1 MNVLYELFC
10 MGAPPSLTGQ
20 DLKKANFQPFM
31 SKTLQSAK
39 LIMNDD
45 TLKQDATS
53 RIKTLLGSK
62 SHSVNNTMRTVNTMF
77 DAARQACEFDRERC
91 MIDWLETCVTMAVQM
106 GLKEASGGGG
116 DAAAVPSTY
125 DKIGASEE
133 EDEEDAVV
141 PQPSSKPRRKQ
152 QPPRR
157 QRKNHDSDEE
167 YRPSFDDD
175 DDDFTPVTYKED
187 KKNNE
192 PPVFKKKGDELVSAI
207 QPGAGAGAVLKH
219 FNASSVALQNGYF
232 ARSYF
237 FPSKESFNA
246 FISTL
251 HSAQKT
257 IDICVYSMTDDDTA
271 DALILAKKRN
281 VKIRIITDDQQ
292 AASKYADPSRLQK
305 DHGIPYKTDNS
316 PAYMHNKFA
325 VIDGKTLINGSFN
338 WSKNA
343 RFKNR
348 ENIVITNIPECIKE
362 FEIEFERLWNEFE
375 FEP

>member
-10 MGAPPSLTGQ
+10 MGTPPSLTGQ

-31 SKTLQSAK
+31 NKTLQSAK

-53 RIKTLLGSK
+53 RIKSLLGSK

-91 MIDWLETCVTMAVQM
+91 MIEWLETCVTMAIQM
-106 GLKEASGGGG
+106 GLQEASG
-116 DAAAVPSTY
+116 ATTAAVPSTY
-125 DKIGASEE
+125 DKIGASEDE
-133 EDEEDAVV
+133 EEDAVV

-152 QPPRR
+152 PPRR
-157 QRKNHDSDEE
+157 QPKNRDSDEE

-175 DDDFTPVTYKED
+175 DDDFTPVTYHDD
-187 KKNNE
+187 KKTNE

-207 QPGAGAGAVLKH
+207 KPGAGAGAVLKH
-219 FNASSVALQNGYF
+219 FNANSVALQNGYF

-251 HSAQKT
+251 HSAQST

-316 PAYMHNKFA
+316 PSYMHNKFA

-338 WSKNA
+338 WSRNA

-362 FEIEFERLWNEFE
+362 FEVEFERLWNTFE

>member
-1 MNVLYELFC
+1 
-10 MGAPPSLTGQ
+10 
-20 DLKKANFQPFM
+20 
-31 SKTLQSAK
+31 
-39 LIMNDD
+39 MNDD

-62 SHSVNNTMRTVNTMF
+62 SHSVSNTMRTVKTMF

-219 FNASSVALQNGYF
+219 FNTSSVALQNGYF

-237 FPSKESFNA
+237 FPSKESFNV
-246 FISTL
+246 S
-251 HSAQKT
+251 
-257 IDICVYSMTDDDTA
+257 
-271 DALILAKKRN
+271 
-281 VKIRIITDDQQ
+281 
-292 AASKYADPSRLQK
+292 
-305 DHGIPYKTDNS
+305 
-316 PAYMHNKFA
+316 
-325 VIDGKTLINGSFN
+325 DGLYL
-338 WSKNA
+338 
-343 RFKNR
+343 
-348 ENIVITNIPECIKE
+348 CHMM
-362 FEIEFERLWNEFE
+362 LY
-375 FEP
+375 